1 MNMKFPA
8 ALAVLMAMTG
18 CAPVEPDAEEVTST
32 QKDTYKNLEDCLS
45 DWGDKEL
52 CMAAQEAATAQANA
66 QAAQNAQ
73 NGDNT
78 TVIAP
83 MIFYGPEY
91 YGGQR
96 TAYNAQG
103 KAVFPK
109 GNKAFKVSPPLKP
122 SNAYLSRRQK
132 AMDIVKSKSS
142 NYTPSGKS
150 SSFFSGSSG
159 KSTSVFGGGRSFSGG
174 G

>member
-1 MNMKFPA
+1 MRFPVL
-8 ALAVLMAMTG
+8 LAILMAG
-18 CAPVEPDAEEVTST
+18 CAPVEPDVDEVTST
-32 QKDTYKNLEDCLS
+32 QKDIYNGPRALQDCMD

-52 CMAAQEAATAQANA
+52 CIAAQEAATAQANA
-66 QAAQNAQ
+66 QAAKNAP

-78 TVIAP
+78 TVVAP

-96 TAYNAQG
+96 TAYNSHG

-122 SNAYLSRRQK
+122 SNAYLSRRQN
-132 AMDIVKSKSS
+132 AMAIVKSKSS
-142 NYTPSGKS
+142 GYTPSGKS
-150 SSFFSGSSG
+150 SSFFSSSGG
-159 KSTSVFGGGRSFSGG
+159 KSTGVFGGGRGFSGG